1 MKLFF
6 AACFTIIGLIN
17 AGYIQKRFH
26 DSGSAEERAG
36 VNAWLLSKLF
46 DIDLKDFPMLY
57 GATLFCE
64 KYDTT
69 SKHCLDGM
77 FVTLCRGHDECN
89 AFVGDLESID
99 RMIDG
104 ECGDVKPKEILPCM
118 RNSAAVCGTYF
129 DPPEGCSD
137 VINNY
142 ADWVESKFIEEGNS
156 KEEDSREQRTNKKI
170 QSADDVEI
178 LKEKRRLIELL
189 RSKLNL
195 SK

>member
-6 AACFTIIGLIN
+6 VAFFTVIGLIN
-17 AGYIQKRFH
+17 GGYIQKRFH
-26 DSGSAEERAG
+26 DSGSPEERAG
-36 VNAWLLSKLF
+36 VNAWLFSKLF

-64 KYDTT
+64 KYDIT
-69 SKHCLDGM
+69 SKHCLGGM

-89 AFVGDLESID
+89 TFVGNLESID
-99 RMIDG
+99 RMIDDK
-104 ECGDVKPKEILPCM
+104 CGGVKPEEILQCM
-118 RNSAAVCGTYF
+118 RDSANDCGTYF

-142 ADWVESKFIEEGNS
+142 ADWVESKFIEEEKD
-156 KEEDSREQRTNKKI
+156 KESGEHHTSKKI
-170 QSADDVEI
+170 QSASDVEL